1 MFISR
6 PPPAGACSTRS
17 KWLRSA
23 ACATMLAVLGGCHDN
38 GDVTGSIDS
47 SSRQPV
53 AGSQSDL
60 AAEAATLGKRFDA
73 EPGDKTVSIS
83 YARILRAL
91 TRYSQAV
98 AVMQAAAVKAP
109 SDLEILSAYGKALAD
124 AGQLQ
129 QAAEVLS
136 RSYTA
141 ERPNWSN
148 MNVQGSVMDQ
158 IGDHPQAQ
166 KFYHD
171 ALKIAP
177 GEPTIL
183 NNLGLS
189 YALTK
194 QLPLAERALRQAS
207 DGSRADARMRDNLAL
222 VLALEGKFAEAEKM
236 ERQDLS
242 PEAAADNVAAIR
254 QMIAQSNSWRDI
266 EAMDAKKRGAKSRS
280 SASKPGAFK
289 SSAVDSGAPN
299 PSASESGASNS
310 DASVSGAPVANDAPL
325 AIRKPPG

>member
-1 MFISR
+1 MSISR
-6 PPPAGACSTRS
+6 PPPAGGCAPPG
-17 KWLRSA
+17 KWLRTA
-23 ACATMLAVLGGCHDN
+23 ACAAMLAVLGGCRDT
-38 GDVTGSIDS
+38 GDVTGSINS
-47 SSRQPV
+47 GGAPPV
-53 AGSQSDL
+53 AESQSDL
-60 AAEAATLGKRFDA
+60 RAEAADLGKRFDSN
-73 EPGDKTVSIS
+73 PGEKSVSIS
-83 YARILRAL
+83 YARTLRAL
-91 TRYSQAV
+91 TQYSQAV

-109 SDLEILSAYGKALAD
+109 SDLEVLSAYGKALAD

-148 MNVQGSVMDQ
+148 MNVQGSVSDQ
-158 IGDHPQAQ
+158 LGDHPQAQ

-194 QLPLAERALRQAS
+194 QLTLAEQTLRQAADS
-207 DGSRADARMRDNLAL
+207 PRADARMRENLAL
-222 VLALEGKFAEAEKM
+222 VLALEGKFAEAERV

-242 PEAAADNVAAIR
+242 AEAAADNVAAIR

-266 EAMDAKKRGAKSRS
+266 EALDTKKRHAKS
-280 SASKPGAFK
+280 K
-289 SSAVDSGAPN
+289 
-299 PSASESGASNS
+299 PSAPAADNS
-310 DASVSGAPVANDAPL
+310 SPP
-325 AIRKPPG
+325 AIDNPPG

>member
-1 MFISR
+1 MSISR
-6 PPPAGACSTRS
+6 PPPAGGCAPPG
-17 KWLRSA
+17 KWLRTA
-23 ACATMLAVLGGCHDN
+23 ACAALLAVLGGCHDN
-38 GDVTGSIDS
+38 GDVTGSINS
-47 SSRQPV
+47 GAAPSVSE
-53 AGSQSDL
+53 SQSDL
-60 AAEAATLGKRFDA
+60 RAEAATLGKRFDA
-73 EPGDKTVSIS
+73 DPGEKIVSIS
-83 YARILRAL
+83 YARTLRAL
-91 TRYSQAV
+91 TQYSQAV

-124 AGQLQ
+124 ASQLQ

-148 MNVQGSVMDQ
+148 MNVQGSVSDQ
-158 IGDHPQAQ
+158 LGDHAQAQ

-194 QLPLAERALRQAS
+194 QLPLAEQTLRQAV
-207 DGSRADARMRDNLAL
+207 GSGRADARMRENLAL
-222 VLALEGKFAEAEKM
+222 VLALEGKFAEAERV
-236 ERQDLS
+236 ELQDLS
-242 PEAAADNVAAIR
+242 AQAAADNVAAIR

-266 EAMDAKKRGAKSRS
+266 EALDAKKHSVK
-280 SASKPGAFK
+280 SKP
-289 SSAVDSGAPN
+289 SAPAAD
-299 PSASESGASNS
+299 NS
-310 DASVSGAPVANDAPL
+310 PL
-325 AIRKPPG
+325 AIGKPPG

>member
-1 MFISR
+1 VGG
-6 PPPAGACSTRS
+6 GARS
-17 KWLRSA
+17 GKWLRTASCA
-23 ACATMLAVLGGCHDN
+23 AMLAVLGGCHDN

-47 SSRQPV
+47 SAAPAVSE
-53 AGSQSDL
+53 SSSDL
-60 AAEAATLGKRFDA
+60 RAEAASLGKRFDSD
-73 EPGDKTVSIS
+73 PGEKVISIA
-83 YARILRAL
+83 YARTLRAL
-91 TRYSQAV
+91 TQYSQAV

-129 QAAEVLS
+129 QAGEVLS

-148 MNVQGSVMDQ
+148 MNVQGSVSDQ
-158 IGDHPQAQ
+158 LGDHTQAQ

-171 ALKIAP
+171 ALKIVP
-177 GEPTIL
+177 GEPTVL

-194 QLPLAERALRQAS
+194 QLTPAEQTLRQAVAS
-207 DGSRADARMRDNLAL
+207 PRADARMRENLAL
-222 VLALEGKFAEAEKM
+222 VLALEGKFAEAERI

-242 PEAAADNVAAIR
+242 ADAAADNVAAIR

-266 EAMDAKKRGAKSRS
+266 EAMDVKKRGVKAKP
-280 SASKPGAFK
+280 K
-289 SSAVDSGAPN
+289 AP
-299 PSASESGASNS
+299 AADNS
-310 DASVSGAPVANDAPL
+310 PL
-325 AIRKPPG
+325 AIGKPPG